1 MNTEITTST
10 AAYPLAGMPVTNG
23 IFTTVK
29 GDDFETKAKI
39 FNAVNDAKPV
49 SDLSGKPFEIADLV
63 IEATEFVNE
72 KTGEIEPSV
81 RTIFITPSGDAYQ
94 AFSGPVFNAAKRIL
108 ALLGDPSAWPAPLK
122 VRVTE
127 EGSGKNRFYKLA
139 LA

>member
-1 MNTEITTST
+1 MSTEITTST
-10 AAYPLAGMPVTNG
+10 AANPLAGMAATNG

-63 IEATEFVNE
+63 IESAEFVNE
-72 KTGEIEPSV
+72 KTGEIEPAV

-94 AFSGPVFNAAKRIL
+94 AFSGPIFNAAKRIL
-108 ALLGDPSAWPAPLK
+108 TLLGEPLQWPAPLK

-127 EGSGKNRFYKLA
+127 EGSGKNRFYKLT
-139 LA
+139 LV

>member
-1 MNTEITTST
+1 MSTEITTSI
-10 AAYPLAGMPVTNG
+10 AANPLAGMTVTNG

-63 IEATEFVNE
+63 IESTEFVNE
-72 KTGEIEPSV
+72 KTGEIEPAV

-94 AFSGPVFNAAKRIL
+94 AFSGPIFNAAKRIL
-108 ALLGDPSAWPAPLK
+108 TLLGEPAQWPAPLK

-127 EGSGKNRFYKLA
+127 EGSGKNRFYKLT
-139 LA
+139 LV

>member
-1 MNTEITTST
+1 MSTEITTAT
-10 AAYPLAGMPVTNG
+10 AANPLAGMSVTNG

-63 IEATEFVNE
+63 IESTEFVNE
-72 KTGEIEPSV
+72 KTGEIEPAV

-94 AFSGPVFNAAKRIL
+94 AFSGPIFNAAKRIL
-108 ALLGDPSAWPAPLK
+108 TLLGEPAQWPAPLK

-127 EGSGKNRFYKLA
+127 EGAGKNRFYKLT
-139 LA
+139 LV

>member
-1 MNTEITTST
+1 MSTEITTSI
-10 AAYPLAGMPVTNG
+10 AANPLAGMTVTNG

-108 ALLGDPSAWPAPLK
+108 ALLGEPSAWPAPLK

>member
-1 MNTEITTST
+1 MSTEITTST
-10 AAYPLAGMPVTNG
+10 AASPLAGMTVTNG

-81 RTIFITPSGDAYQ
+81 RTIFITPAGDAYQ

-108 ALLGDPSAWPAPLK
+108 ALLGEPSAWPAPLK

>member
-1 MNTEITTST
+1 MSTEITTST
-10 AAYPLAGMPVTNG
+10 AANPLAGMSATNG

-63 IEATEFVNE
+63 IESTEFVNE
-72 KTGEIEPSV
+72 KTGEIEPAV

-94 AFSGPVFNAAKRIL
+94 AFSGPIFNAAKRIL
-108 ALLGDPSAWPAPLK
+108 TLLGEPAQWPAPLK

-127 EGSGKNRFYKLA
+127 EGSGKNRFYKLT
-139 LA
+139 LV

>member
-1 MNTEITTST
+1 MSTEITTSI
-10 AAYPLAGMPVTNG
+10 AANPLAGMSVTNG

-63 IEATEFVNE
+63 IESTEFVNE
-72 KTGEIEPSV
+72 KTGEIEPAV

-94 AFSGPVFNAAKRIL
+94 AFSGPIFNAAKRIL
-108 ALLGDPSAWPAPLK
+108 TLLGEPAQWPAPLK

-127 EGSGKNRFYKLA
+127 EGSGKSRFYKLT
-139 LA
+139 LV

>member
-1 MNTEITTST
+1 MSTEIATTS
-10 AAYPLAGMPVTNG
+10 PLAGLAVQNG

-39 FNAVNDAKPV
+39 FNAVNDANPV

-63 IEATEFVNE
+63 IESTEFVNE
-72 KTGEIEPSV
+72 KTGEIEPAV

-94 AFSGPVFNAAKRIL
+94 AFSGPIFNATKRIL
-108 ALLGDPSAWPAPLK
+108 ALLGDPSQWPAPLK

-127 EGSGKNRFYKLA
+127 EGSGKNRFYKLT
-139 LA
+139 LV

>member
-1 MNTEITTST
+1 MSTEITTST
-10 AAYPLAGMPVTNG
+10 AANPLAGMAVTNG

>member
-1 MNTEITTST
+1 MSIEITTSN
-10 AAYPLAGMPVTNG
+10 ASNPLAGMTVTNG

-39 FNAVNDAKPV
+39 FNAVNDAKSV

-63 IEATEFVNE
+63 IESTEFVNE
-72 KTGEIEPSV
+72 KTGEIEPAV

-94 AFSGPVFNAAKRIL
+94 AFSGPIFNAAKRIL
-108 ALLGDPSAWPAPLK
+108 TLLGDPAQWPAPLK

-127 EGSGKNRFYKLA
+127 EGSGMSRFYKLT
-139 LA
+139 LV

>member
-1 MNTEITTST
+1 MSTEITTSI
-10 AAYPLAGMPVTNG
+10 AANQLAGMAVTNG

-63 IEATEFVNE
+63 IESTEFVND
-72 KTGEIEPSV
+72 KTGEIDPAV

-94 AFSGPVFNAAKRIL
+94 AFSGPIFNAAKRIL
-108 ALLGDPSAWPAPLK
+108 TLLGEPSQWPAPLK

-127 EGSGKNRFYKLA
+127 EGSGMSRFYKLT
-139 LA
+139 LV